1 MREESRNSQG
11 LEEETVLSER
21 CAAVFVTYMPSAD
34 IAGHVNRVIA
44 QGVGAVIVVDNTPND
59 SFFSAFSPG
68 LFSKEPQLVRNKK
81 NLGVARALN
90 QGVELA
96 REQGFEWVLTF
107 DQDTVVKENF
117 LSQMI
122 QTLERISAG
131 SVRPVAVLGANYID
145 TVLDRPAHDAGA
157 AAGAVEVR
165 EVITSGSMVSIA
177 AFSAVGGFAEKLF
190 IDMVDTEF
198 CFRARQAGYSVWRT
212 SLPLMEHS
220 LGKLSPCK
228 FLGMRFNVTNHLP
241 ERRYYIFRNTLYMVW
256 QFKMFDP
263 LWALRMLCDYLPKTL
278 IKACLFE
285 SQPGRNF
292 LYILRGVRD
301 SVFARYDRNVL

>member
-1 MREESRNSQG
+1 MRAKSRNSQG
-11 LEEETVLSER
+11 VEEETVLAER
-21 CAAVFVTYMPSAD
+21 CAAVFVTYMPSAEF
-34 IAGHVNRVIA
+34 AAHVNRVIA

-68 LFSKEPQLVRNKK
+68 LFSKAPQLIRNKK

-90 QGVELA
+90 QGVERA
-96 REQGFEWVLTF
+96 RGLGFEWVLTF

-117 LSQMI
+117 VSQLL
-122 QTLERISAG
+122 QSLAGISAG
-131 SVRPVAVLGANYID
+131 SARPVAVLGANYID
-145 TVLDRPAHDAGA
+145 MVLGRPAHDDA
-157 AAGAVEVR
+157 AAADAVEVR
-165 EVITSGSMVSIA
+165 EVITSGSMVSVA

-198 CFRARQAGYSVWRT
+198 CFRAREAGYSVWRT
-212 SLPLMEHS
+212 SAPLMEHT
-220 LGKLSPCK
+220 LGKLSPRE
-228 FLGMRFNVTNHLP
+228 FLGMRFNVTNHRP

-256 QFKMFDP
+256 RFKGFDP

-301 SVFARYDRNVL
+301 AVFARYDRNVL